1 MSPPGRT
8 ERGRD
13 RKIIQGRITAYQHAR
28 CNMSARGFI
37 PQGAV
42 SFPAAGDAS
51 RGRSGEHS
59 VVVGKTL
66 SEGSRGRSHPVTPRP
81 GTPASRRS

>member
-13 RKIIQGRITAYQHAR
+13 REIIQGRITAYQHAR

-37 PQGAV
+37 PRVPGDFRPLAATVGAGQV
-42 SFPAAGDAS
+42 STA
-51 RGRSGEHS
+51 
-59 VVVGKTL
+59 
-66 SEGSRGRSHPVTPRP
+66 
-81 GTPASRRS
+81 

>member
-28 CNMSARGFI
+28 CNMSARSFI
-37 PQGAV
+37 PCGAV
-42 SFPAAGDAS
+42 SFPAADDAS
-51 RGRSGEHS
+51 
-59 VVVGKTL
+59 
-66 SEGSRGRSHPVTPRP
+66 
-81 GTPASRRS
+81 

>member
-37 PQGAV
+37 PWGTV
-42 SFPAAGDAS
+42 SFS
-51 RGRSGEHS
+51 GRRRCQSGQ
-59 VVVGKTL
+59 V
-66 SEGSRGRSHPVTPRP
+66 R
-81 GTPASRRS
+81 

>member
-8 ERGRD
+8 ERGRH

-37 PQGAV
+37 PWGRELFRPPAMLVGAGQV
-42 SFPAAGDAS
+42 STAWS
-51 RGRSGEHS
+51 WGR
-59 VVVGKTL
+59 
-66 SEGSRGRSHPVTPRP
+66 P
-81 GTPASRRS
+81 